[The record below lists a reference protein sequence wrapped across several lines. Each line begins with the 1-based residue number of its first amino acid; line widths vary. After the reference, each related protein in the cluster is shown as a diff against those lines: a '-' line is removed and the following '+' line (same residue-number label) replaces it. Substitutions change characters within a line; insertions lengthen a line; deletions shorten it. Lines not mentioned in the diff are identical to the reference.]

1 LELDGV
7 DWHKKPFACTKTQYI
22 LCACLRQGA
31 NQEPISLKHNKEN
44 MSSIFARTFGALNR
58 KYYLSQFMIGGTLA
72 AIFIIK
78 MNSGTHSLP
87 IFAIILI
94 AINALL
100 YPYARYVYESTI
112 NYLMG
117 DTLFVFNIFFL
128 MIAKL
133 MTIAFC
139 FGAAILIAPIG
150 LIYLYFKT
158 GKLQN

>member
-1 LELDGV
+1 
-7 DWHKKPFACTKTQYI
+7 
-22 LCACLRQGA
+22 
-31 NQEPISLKHNKEN
+31 
-44 MSSIFARTFGALNR
+44 MSSIFARTFGALTR